1 MYDACVPWPE
11 RPKGAKDKSRGPK
24 GLELEVGARRA
35 PKLLVSNI
43 APLIKTKCIFANY
56 IKISFFF
63 PSLFLHF
70 FKVSSWESFQSST
83 FSFFSISILL
93 ASLGARALEG

>member
-35 PKLLVSNI
+35 PKLLVGNI
-43 APLIKTKCIFANY
+43 FQY
-56 IKISFFF
+56 IWSYLVILNI
-63 PSLFLHF
+63 LFQEF
-70 FKVSSWESFQSST
+70 
-83 FSFFSISILL
+83 
-93 ASLGARALEG
+93 

>member
-35 PKLLVSNI
+35 PKLLVQYNVDCDVDCKEKDDAITNS
-43 APLIKTKCIFANY
+43 
-56 IKISFFF
+56 
-63 PSLFLHF
+63 
-70 FKVSSWESFQSST
+70 
-83 FSFFSISILL
+83 
-93 ASLGARALEG
+93 ASLQRLNFEHFDQQSKNHDKR

>member
-35 PKLLVSNI
+35 PKLLVIYILYTSMFKPWISMSLCSLSGNNI
-43 APLIKTKCIFANY
+43 MGWPILSDDNY
-56 IKISFFF
+56 GRHDNHHLQEK
-63 PSLFLHF
+63 
-70 FKVSSWESFQSST
+70 
-83 FSFFSISILL
+83 
-93 ASLGARALEG
+93 